1 VASLNYAGKFD
12 ATFTSEGGAAHSH
25 AYVHVDSSQTHAP
38 ADAVIVPD
46 ADLLFHADYTRSGT
60 DLVLTRDDHSFV
72 LHDYFKGEKRAPI
85 ASRDGA
91 HLTSD
96 IVKALVGEVHVAQAG
111 NNPAAS
117 QVIGHVTKL
126 QGGATVIRNG
136 VSIILNMG
144 DNVEKGDVVQ
154 SGASSTVGI
163 TFIDGTVFGLSSNAR
178 MVLNEMVYDPN
189 GSSNSSLLSLVA
201 GTITFV
207 AGETAKH
214 GDMKIDTPV
223 ATMGIRGTAVLVEI
237 DFSVPGQNGAP
248 NASFQVLVEP
258 DGTTGSYIL
267 FDKTTLQPIAIVN
280 QAGQQLN
287 INNGIISQTTTPLSP
302 ELQKLIT
309 DVFQQKF
316 SDNSN
321 SNTKT
326 TTAFTDSIVPIS
338 NGLVFKLADGTT
350 ATALTLNSLGSL
362 PTGQGVQGNGL
373 NHVSGTLTLQS
384 LGLSGTVQNGFLTA
398 ELAGKTGDVFD
409 FASVG
414 GTFHFQD
421 INVGDRPSVTAD
433 FTSVA
438 YTNAFGTFT
447 VANGQTSAP
456 GLSAL
461 QFTDI
466 ATTAIKLFL
475 VPGANNTNNGDVTW
489 VYALRDNAFDF
500 LAAGETL
507 TFTYHITVNS
517 NYLPAPEI
525 QGVDVTI
532 TITGSNDKPVITTAT
547 QEIHFAA
554 GTTTHG
560 GDLPTTEGSG
570 PTSGTLAFTDVDL
583 TDKHTVSAKL
593 TSAVLSNG
601 GTIPPLPE
609 QLFENALTA
618 LLGTD
623 STGTGNGV
631 INWSFADL
639 PVYVADF
646 IPKDQSVTLT
656 YTVTVTDAQGATSE
670 RTITVV
676 IGGTDPAAEVWI
688 HTTEDGHDNL
698 WTTGL
703 NWETGRA
710 PVADDDV
717 IIITDQLHPHT
728 PAYPVLIDEG
738 THAVAHSVTMND
750 FQENSE
756 DSAHVPP
763 ELDVACDASLTIG
776 AGGLSVAADA
786 IVKNHGTVTVGGAA
800 EFINDSVLKN
810 YGLLTLQQGGD
821 FKDFASIS
829 NYAYG
834 TIEVAGGTLNV
845 EVDVA
850 NYGHIAVD
858 AGATMTVNAATIHGG
873 TVTVTGAPA
882 VVPGDGEDNAVIP
895 ASDGALNLKGAS
907 SLEDGT
913 LDNTGQVNV
922 IGTVSFDNEMV
933 HNLGGTITIAGTLTL
948 DGTTIHDGDLVNS
961 GLLQVESVYGATL
974 DGVAVDNTDGTIA
987 VDSETSP
994 DLVTLTL
1001 DDGTVITNGD
1011 LSIGSI
1017 GVLEVS
1023 SVAGATLDGVS
1034 VDNAGLVQIDG
1045 GSTLLLD
1052 DGTTI
1057 TGGNLTNAGTLQ
1069 VESVDGATLDDVS
1082 VDNSGGTIAV
1092 DGETSADSVTLYLS
1106 DGTTVAHGDLSIGSV
1121 GILDVSSDAGAALDD
1136 VYVNNSGTIQVEQDS
1151 TLLLEDGTTIS
1162 GGDLVN
1168 SGTVQVETVEGA
1180 ILDGVSVDND
1190 GGTIAVDDETS
1201 LETVTLLLEDGTT
1214 VTDGDLVIGSVGIL
1228 EVSTEEGAT
1237 LDGVN
1242 VDNHG
1247 VVQIDGDSTLTLTST
1262 TVTSGKVKNNG
1273 ETDLSGAAV
1282 LKNGKL
1288 NNYGKI
1294 NVSGLG
1300 NIFDGE
1306 NVTNNLILISIAGEL
1321 ILESNTS
1328 IYGGTL
1334 ANAGL
1339 LHIEASGATL
1349 DGVTVDNTDGTIQVD
1364 DDGPPT
1370 LPPVTLTLDNGMH
1383 VTGGHLS
1390 VGSIGKLEISTSGAT
1405 LSGVIVDVNAA
1416 GVVQVDSGS
1425 TLTLADTTVSGGTIN
1440 DGGTIDVTHNST
1452 IGGGATLDTTLNN
1465 GAVTVEAAAKLTL
1478 DNVTVSGTSIT
1489 DGGSIE
1495 LDHTVKLTGGA
1506 TIQGPS
1512 GGGQGAVTNLGT
1524 LEVAGPAT
1532 LHDIALT
1539 NTGHGVQVDSGQT
1552 LHFEH
1557 SSITGG
1563 TLTVYGTLDSTGD
1576 SVISAAITNNNII
1589 EVENGTLTLSGAV
1602 SGTGSVVID
1611 HDAILAI
1618 SGTDDQTI
1626 QFSGNNAELKI
1637 LTASLSATLE
1647 GFTTTDKIDLS
1658 SIHYDIATTTAT
1670 YNAQTGVLEITDSDG
1685 HVIDLNIGSGYADA
1699 HFAGSSDGH
1708 DGTLITLNLNDDA
1721 PVIASADKAETAT
1734 VTEASLI
1741 TGSHLSNPIPPASGT
1756 IHFTDVDL
1764 TDRPTATI
1772 DSQTVTWTDAHGNSM
1787 SLNSTQ
1793 IAELEQALHISQSG
1807 HNSGTIDWTYSI
1819 TDSDLDFLGQDQTL
1833 TITSNVKLDDHY
1845 ANGTDTAKVTVTIH
1859 GSDDVPSIVSEAN
1872 PVKQTVILSE
1882 TPIVLAPGVTT
1893 NALHLAN
1900 ESFNDIEPG
1909 SASNNGRGHGTF
1921 YSDDLDAHFV
1931 ASGNAGV
1938 VHGSAS
1944 GVTAAPFFGPNAG
1957 QVDTTNYLSIG
1968 GGASETIT
1976 FNHNQNTFG
1985 LYWGSV
1991 DPGNSISF
1999 YEGTKLV
2006 ATYSGDDIAPLL
2018 ANGGQTSSSSNG
2030 YVEFKD
2036 LAPFNKVVLAS
2047 TANAFEVDN
2056 ISAGN
2061 IQDHHIQLASPVSG
2075 TLTVTDADV
2084 GDTLTATVAANGVA
2098 TYNGSINLPAGLNL
2112 SSLIDSHAI
2121 TFDSVTSHG
2130 GQEVLHW
2137 SYNPANP
2144 DFDFL
2149 EPGDTLTLT
2158 FNAQV
2163 TDGHVTTGNQPLTIS
2178 IVGTGASTVQ
2188 GTSGNDVFVNV
2199 GGGVKISG
2207 GDGHDTFQ
2215 FKPGF
2220 GSATISDFDPA
2231 NDVINIDHTLF
2242 ANVQA
2247 ILDSAQSAN
2256 AGHDTVITDAA
2267 HDQITLTNVTVAHL
2281 KAAHSGDFHLV

>member
-1 VASLNYAGKFD
+1 MNYSGKFD
-12 ATFTSEGGAAHSH
+12 ATVASHGPAAHSH
-25 AYVHVDSSQTHAP
+25 AYVNVDSSQTHAP

-154 SGASSTVGI
+154 SGQNSTVGI

-302 ELQKLIT
+302 EIQKLIT

-316 SDNSN
+316 TDNSN

-326 TTAFTDSIVPIS
+326 TTAFTDSLVPIS

-362 PTGQGVQGNGL
+362 PTTPGLLGNPL
-373 NHVSGTLTLQS
+373 NHVSGTLALQS

-438 YTNAFGTFT
+438 YTNALGSFT

-525 QGVDVTI
+525 QGLDVTI
-532 TITGSNDKPVITTAT
+532 TVTGTNDKPVITTGT
-547 QEIHFAA
+547 QEVHFAA
-554 GTTTHG
+554 GTSTQG
-560 GDLPTTEGSG
+560 GNLPTND

-593 TSAVLSNG
+593 TSAGMSNG

-631 INWSFADL
+631 ITWHFADL

-646 IPKDQSVTLT
+646 IPKDESVTLT
-656 YTVTVTDAQGATSE
+656 YTVTVTDSQGATSE
-670 RTITVV
+670 QTITVI
-676 IGGTDPAAEVWI
+676 IGGTEPAAEVWI
-688 HTTEDGHDNL
+688 HTTDDGHDNL

-728 PAYPVLIDEG
+728 PSYPVLIDEG

-776 AGGLSVAADA
+776 DGGLSVAADA
-786 IVKNHGTVTVGGAA
+786 IVKNHGTITIAGAA
-800 EFINDSVLKN
+800 EFINESVLRN
-810 YGLLTLQQGGD
+810 YGTFTLQQGGD
-821 FKDFASIS
+821 FRDSASIT
-829 NYAYG
+829 NYAWG

-845 EVDVA
+845 DVDVA
-850 NYGHIAVD
+850 NYGHITVD
-858 AGATMTVNAATIHGG
+858 AGATMTVDDAAIHGG

-882 VVPGDGEDNAVIP
+882 VVPGDGDGEEGAAIP
-895 ASDGALNLKGAS
+895 AADGTLNLKGVSA
-907 SLEDGT
+907 LEDGA
-913 LDNTGQVNV
+913 LDNSGQVNV
-922 IGTVSFDNEMV
+922 SGTVSFDNETV
-933 HNLGGTITIAGTLTL
+933 HNLGGTITITGKLTL
-948 DGTTIHDGDLVNS
+948 DDGTTIYDGNLVNS
-961 GLLQVESVYGATL
+961 GLLQVESVEGATLAGVAVDNADGTIAVDTVASPDIVTLTLDDGTVITKGDLNIGSIGVLEVSSAAGATL
-974 DGVAVDNTDGTIA
+974 DGVSVDNYGTIQVDDGSTLLLDDGTTISGGYLTNAGTLQVESVNGATLDDVTVDNSGGTIA
-987 VDSETSP
+987 VDTVASP
-994 DLVTLTL
+994 DIVTLTL

-1011 LSIGSI
+1011 LNIGSI

-1023 SVAGATLDGVS
+1023 SVAGATLDD
-1034 VDNAGLVQIDG
+1034 VD
-1045 GSTLLLD
+1045 
-1052 DGTTI
+1052 
-1057 TGGNLTNAGTLQ
+1057 
-1069 VESVDGATLDDVS
+1069 
-1082 VDNSGGTIAV
+1082 VDNSGTI
-1092 DGETSADSVTLYLS
+1092 E
-1106 DGTTVAHGDLSIGSV
+1106 
-1121 GILDVSSDAGAALDD
+1121 
-1136 VYVNNSGTIQVEQDS
+1136 VEEGS

-1168 SGTVQVETVEGA
+1168 SGTVQIETVDGA
-1180 ILDGVSVDND
+1180 VLDGVSVNND

-1214 VTDGDLVIGSVGIL
+1214 VTDGEIAIGSVGIL
-1228 EVSTEEGAT
+1228 EVSSVAGAT
-1237 LDGVN
+1237 LAGVS
-1242 VDNHG
+1242 VDNSG
-1247 VVQIDGDSTLTLTST
+1247 TVQVDYGSTFKLTAT
-1262 TVTSGKVKNNG
+1262 TITSGTVKNAG
-1273 ETDLSGAAV
+1273 ETDLAGAAV
-1282 LKNGKL
+1282 LKQGTLKNT
-1288 NNYGKI
+1288 GKI
-1294 NVSGLG
+1294 SVSGLG

-1321 ILESNTS
+1321 LLESGTNV
-1328 IYGGTL
+1328 YGGTL
-1334 ANAGL
+1334 TNAGL

-1349 DGVTVDNTDGTIQVD
+1349 DGVTVNNTGGTIQVD
-1364 DDGPPT
+1364 FNGPPT

-1383 VTGGHLS
+1383 VTGGHLN
-1390 VGSIGKLEISTSGAT
+1390 VGSVGKLEISSKDGAS

-1425 TLTLADTTVSGGTIN
+1425 TLALADTTVNGGTIN

-1452 IGGGATLDTTLNN
+1452 IGSATLNN

-1478 DNVTVSGTSIT
+1478 DNVTVSGTTIT
-1489 DGGSIE
+1489 DGGSVE
-1495 LDHTVKLTGGA
+1495 FDHTVKLTGGA
-1506 TIQGPS
+1506 TIEGPS
-1512 GGGQGAVTNLGT
+1512 AGGQGAVTNLGT
-1524 LEVAGPAT
+1524 LEVAGTAA

-1552 LHFEH
+1552 LNFEH
-1557 SSITGG
+1557 SSIIGG
-1563 TLTVYGTLDSTGD
+1563 TLTVSGTLDSTGD
-1576 SVISAAITNNNII
+1576 SAISAAITNNHII

-1626 QFSGNNAELKI
+1626 QFSGANAELKI
-1637 LTASLSATLE
+1637 LTTSLSATLK
-1647 GFTTTDKIDLS
+1647 GFTITDKIDLS
-1658 SIHYDIATTTAT
+1658 SIHYDINTTTAT
-1670 YNAQTGVLEITDSDG
+1670 YNAQTGVLEITDSNGD
-1685 HVIDLNIGSGYADA
+1685 VIDLNIGLGYGNA
-1699 HFAGSSDGH
+1699 HFAGSSDGS
-1708 DGTLITLNLNDDA
+1708 DGTLITLKLNDDA

-1741 TGSHLSNPIPPASGT
+1741 TGSDLSNPTPAAHGT

-1772 DSQTVTWTDAHGNSM
+1772 DSQTVTWTDAYGH
-1787 SLNSTQ
+1787 SLSLTSTQ
-1793 IAELEQALHISQSG
+1793 TAELEQAFHISQAG
-1807 HNSGTIDWTYSI
+1807 QNSGTIDWTYSI

-1859 GSDDVPSIVSEAN
+1859 GSDDVPSIVNETN
-1872 PVKQTVILSE
+1872 PVKQTVILSAS
-1882 TPIVLAPGVTT
+1882 PIVLAPGVTT
-1893 NALHLAN
+1893 NALGLNN
-1900 ESFNDIEPG
+1900 ESFDGDRFDAG
-1909 SASNNGRGHGTF
+1909 SATHRAGHGNFT
-1921 YSDDLDAHFV
+1921 SNVLDATFT
-1931 ASGNAGV
+1931 AFGDAGL

-1968 GGASETIT
+1968 GGASETIR
-1976 FNHNQNTFG
+1976 FHHDQNSFG

-1999 YEGTKLV
+1999 YESDKLV
-2006 ATYSGDDIAPLL
+2006 ATYTGADVAPLL

-2061 IQDHHIQLASPVSG
+2061 IGDHHIQLANPVSG

-2084 GDTLTATVAANGVA
+2084 GDTLTAQVTTNGVA
-2098 TYNGSINLPAGLNL
+2098 TYNGSTDLPSGLNL

-2121 TFDSVTSHG
+2121 TFDSVTSNG

-2137 SYNPANP
+2137 TYNPTNAN
-2144 DFDFL
+2144 FDFL
-2149 EPGDTLTLT
+2149 EPGDTLQLT

-2163 TDGHVTTGNQPLTIS
+2163 TDGHVTTAGQPLTVN
-2178 IVGTGASTVQ
+2178 IVGTNASTVH
-2188 GTSGNDVFVNV
+2188 GTDGNDVFVNV
-2199 GGGVKISG
+2199 GGGVKVFG
-2207 GDGHDTFQ
+2207 GGGSDTFQ

-2220 GSATISDFDPA
+2220 GNATIGDF
-2231 NDVINIDHTLF
+2231 NVNGQDVINIDKSLF
-2242 ANVQA
+2242 ANIDA
-2247 ILDSAQSAN
+2247 ILAHSVNSDH
-2256 AGHDTVITDAA
+2256 GVVITDAA
-2267 HDQITLTNVTVAHL
+2267 HDQITLTGVTVSQL
-2281 KAAHSGDFHLV
+2281 KMQDFHLV